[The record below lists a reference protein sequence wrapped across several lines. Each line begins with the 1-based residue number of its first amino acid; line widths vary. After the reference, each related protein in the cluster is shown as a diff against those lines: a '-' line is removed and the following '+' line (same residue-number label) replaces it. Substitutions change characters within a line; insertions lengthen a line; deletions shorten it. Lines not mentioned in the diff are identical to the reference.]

1 MEHRD
6 SLDALVV
13 VGGDGM
19 VHLGAQVCAE
29 HRLPLG
35 IMAAGSGDD
44 VATSLNLPR
53 HDMRAAALRVDAGL
67 RGEVAT
73 IDVGRVTGPGD
84 RAPCR
89 ARYFVAVLSA
99 GIDAAVAAYGSRLKY
114 PRGPLKYKVGDA
126 REMPRYRPYG
136 LTRDDR
142 RRGHRHARA
151 LSSRWPTRGSL
162 VAGS

>member
-1 MEHRD
+1 MSNIGLIVNPTAASGRGVKWGAQAAEELARLGHRLRDLSRGSWAASYEAAMEHRD
-6 SLDALVV
+6 ELDALVV

-44 VATSLNLPR
+44 VASSLKLPR

-73 IDVGRVTGPGD
+73 IDAGRVT
-84 RAPCR
+84 
-89 ARYFVAVLSA
+89 
-99 GIDAAVAAYGSRLKY
+99 
-114 PRGPLKYKVGDA
+114 
-126 REMPRYRPYG
+126 
-136 LTRDDR
+136 
-142 RRGHRHARA
+142 
-151 LSSRWPTRGSL
+151 
-162 VAGS
+162 